1 MEQPGTLGTRKL
13 GDARLKE
20 EAQDVKKTEHKADES
35 RRGFLKLMS
44 VSAPAAAVSAVA
56 ATEADAAEPVEEQG
70 SGLRMTA
77 HVKAY
82 LDSARF

>member
-1 MEQPGTLGTRKL
+1 M
-13 GDARLKE
+13 KE
-20 EAQDVKKTEHKADES
+20 AKQKADES

-56 ATEADAAEPVEEQG
+56 ASEADAAEPVEEKG
-70 SGLRMTA
+70 SGLRMTP

>member
-1 MEQPGTLGTRKL
+1 M
-13 GDARLKE
+13 
-20 EAQDVKKTEHKADES
+20 KKPDQKTGES

-44 VSAPAAAVSAVA
+44 VSAPAAAVSAVT
-56 ATEADAAEPVEEQG
+56 ATEADAAEPVEEG